1 MKMNNK
7 KGKSGFTLVEI
18 IAVLVIIGIMAA
30 VAAPK
35 FINMASE
42 ARKKAAWAGIN
53 EAKATL
59 SVAYT
64 KAYLMNEGGDPT
76 LDDVLHA
83 ANLPPGDEVPF
94 GDIKV
99 VLEPEGDDKIKVTAT
114 EYDGYVFEASEA
126 PSDDWEL
133 PTQE

>member
-35 FINMASE
+35 FINLASE

-59 SVAYT
+59 SVAYA
-64 KAYLMNEGGDPT
+64 KAYLENKGSDPD
-76 LDDVLHA
+76 LDDVLGA
-83 ANLPPGDEVPF
+83 ANFEDNQEVLF
-94 GDIKV
+94 GDVGVK
-99 VLEPEGDDKIKVTAT
+99 LKKEGNDKIKISAT
-114 EYDGYVFEASEA
+114 QYDGVQWQEDEG
-126 PSDDWEL
+126 PSDYWEL